1 MNAKLRR
8 IAIIWAAPV
17 LVGAVAAVVDGIYL
31 PESAAAQAQ
40 RQAKNAPPIRFAAV
54 DFTLPAGSVTFPP
67 GPGSEIANANCV
79 ICHSTGMVLRQP
91 PLTVNEWKTE
101 INKMRTAFGAPI
113 PADQVDQLAHYLGVI
128 NGRKSETGPSGVDKQ
143 AN

>member
-8 IAIIWAAPV
+8 IAVIWAVPV
-17 LVGAVAAVVDGIYL
+17 VLGAVAAVVGELYL
-31 PESAAAQAQ
+31 PESATAQAQ
-40 RQAKNAPPIRFAAV
+40 RQAKIVPPVRFTTV
-54 DFTLPAGSVTFPP
+54 NVTLPSGSVTFPP
-67 GPGSEIANANCV
+67 GQGSEIANANCV

-91 PLTVNEWKTE
+91 PLTVGEWTTE

-113 PADQVDQLAHYLGVI
+113 PADQVDQLAHYLNVV
-128 NGRKSETGPSGVDKQ
+128 NGRKSESGPSGVDKQ

>member
-40 RQAKNAPPIRFAAV
+40 RQAKNASPIRFAAV